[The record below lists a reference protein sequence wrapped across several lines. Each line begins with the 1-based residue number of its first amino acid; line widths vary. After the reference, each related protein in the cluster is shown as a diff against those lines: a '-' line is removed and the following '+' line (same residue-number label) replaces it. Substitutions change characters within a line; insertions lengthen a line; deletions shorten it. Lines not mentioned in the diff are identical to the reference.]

1 MASARKV
8 KANRANAQASTG
20 PKTAQGKARTA
31 HNARRHGLSL
41 SILADPVLS
50 TEAESLARKIAG
62 QGATREILGL
72 ARRVAEAQ
80 IDVMRVRQARLDL
93 LSRNLND
100 LDYRPDKYFRSA
112 HATIKIIA
120 RHMRKFGPETPLPP
134 EVTQL
139 DDFDLHRKPE
149 GAEKFAYI
157 LFDLAR
163 EFGAM
168 DRYERRALSRR
179 KFAIRAFDAARKQI
193 GIYSLGNIILAKRSQ
208 ISKAFQR
215 PAFRRAGWS
224 LQDHGG
230 PAR

>member
-72 ARRVAEAQ
+72 GRRVAEAQ

-134 EVTQL
+134 EVT
-139 DDFDLHRKPE
+139 H
-149 GAEKFAYI
+149 
-157 LFDLAR
+157 
-163 EFGAM
+163 
-168 DRYERRALSRR
+168 
-179 KFAIRAFDAARKQI
+179 
-193 GIYSLGNIILAKRSQ
+193 
-208 ISKAFQR
+208 
-215 PAFRRAGWS
+215 
-224 LQDHGG
+224 
-230 PAR
+230 